1 MIPTAA
7 INIVIDLWPV
17 ILLCLLTTI
26 GLKISISISKHKK
39 IEIYKEIINLVFITY
54 IILLFSL
61 VTATDFSSFGN
72 NFIPFKEIFR
82 YKMTSKLF
90 YRNVV
95 GNMILFIPF
104 GYFVSYY
111 CKTKNISYSLILSLL
126 ISTTIES
133 IQMLL
138 GRCFDVDDIILN
150 VLGGII
156 GYIIYVLGELIFKKT
171 SEKFKNNI
179 LLNLICIVIIIILII
194 IILNLYGVFIWTI
207 MK

>member
-1 MIPTAA
+1 MIPNTA
-7 INIVIDLWPV
+7 INIIIDLWPV

-26 GLKISISISKHKK
+26 SLKISISISKHKK
-39 IEIYKEIINLVFITY
+39 IEIYKELINLVFITY

-82 YKMTSKLF
+82 YKITSKLF

-111 CKTKNISYSLILSLL
+111 CKTKNITYSLVLSTI

-133 IQMLL
+133 IQMIL

-156 GYIIYVLGELIFKKT
+156 GYIIYVIGEIIFKKT

-179 LLNLICIVIIIILII
+179 LLNLICIIIIIILIV
-194 IILNLYGVFIWTI
+194 IILNLYGVYIWI
-207 MK
+207 ILK

>member
-1 MIPTAA
+1 MILIPTAA
-7 INIVIDLWPV
+7 INIIIDLWPV

-26 GLKISISISKHKK
+26 CLKIAISISKHKK
-39 IEIYKEIINLVFITY
+39 LEIYKELINLVFIAY

-82 YKMTSKLF
+82 YKVTSKLF

-95 GNMILFIPF
+95 GNMVLFIPF

-111 CKTKNISYSLILSLL
+111 CKTKNISYSIVLSLI
-126 ISTTIES
+126 ISSTIEF
-133 IQMLL
+133 IQMVL
-138 GRCFDVDDIILN
+138 GRCFDIDDIMLN
-150 VLGGII
+150 VVGGII
-156 GYIIYVLGELIFKKT
+156 GYIIYVIGELIFKRT

-179 LLNLICIVIIIILII
+179 LLNLICIVMIILLIV
-194 IILNLYGVFIWTI
+194 IILNLYGVFI
-207 MK
+207 

>member
-1 MIPTAA
+1 MILIPIAA
-7 INIVIDLWPV
+7 INIIIDLWPV

-26 GLKISISISKHKK
+26 CLKIAISISKYKK
-39 IEIYKEIINLVFITY
+39 LEIYKELINLVFIAY

-82 YKMTSKLF
+82 YKVTSKLF

-95 GNMILFIPF
+95 GNMVLFIPF

-111 CKTKNISYSLILSLL
+111 CKTKNISYSIVLSLI
-126 ISTTIES
+126 ISSTIEF
-133 IQMLL
+133 IQMVL
-138 GRCFDVDDIILN
+138 GRCFDIDDIMLN
-150 VLGGII
+150 VVGGII
-156 GYIIYVLGELIFKKT
+156 GYIIYVIGELIFKRT

-179 LLNLICIVIIIILII
+179 LLNLICIVMIILLIV
-194 IILNLYGVFIWTI
+194 IILNLYGVFI
-207 MK
+207 

>member
-194 IILNLYGVFIWTI
+194 IILNLYGVFIWIIT
-207 MK
+207 K